1 MRSCSFRASSSGTTE
16 ARSLRQQLLQQQ
28 LESSSV
34 ESPTAALFSRL
45 GGSTIL
51 LAVFGAG
58 QSWNPLHI
66 CSGAVKLIPIAQK
79 CCNTYPSSSSK
90 EGNIIT
96 RRQRPHHQNLAHSLH
111 AGKDLIIKTL
121 RTHYTQ
127 AKTSLSKPCALI
139 TRRQRPHHQNL
150 AHSLHAGKDLII
162 KTMRTHYT
170 QAKTSSSKPCALI
183 YTQAETSSSK
193 FCALITRRHGY
204 LHQNLAHSLHT
215 GKDLITCPDSPA
227 DYLVSEPLTSR
238 NPFANSTHEQQQP
251 QSPQP
256 QQLDFLGG
264 HTHADLRL
272 VCTTAPQAK
281 RVKR

>member
-1 MRSCSFRASSSGTTE
+1 MQPPLTCSDILVHTHTHTRMRSCSFRASSSGTTE

-139 TRRQRPHHQNL
+139 THRQRPHHQNL
-150 AHSLHAGKDLII
+150 AHS
-162 KTMRTHYT
+162 
-170 QAKTSSSKPCALI
+170 
-183 YTQAETSSSK
+183 
-193 FCALITRRHGY
+193 FTRRQRPH
-204 LHQNLAHSLHT
+204 HQNFAHS
-215 GKDLITCPDSPA
+215 
-227 DYLVSEPLTSR
+227 
-238 NPFANSTHEQQQP
+238 
-251 QSPQP
+251 
-256 QQLDFLGG
+256 
-264 HTHADLRL
+264 
-272 VCTTAPQAK
+272 
-281 RVKR
+281 

>member
-90 EGNIIT
+90 EGNI
-96 RRQRPHHQNLAHSLH
+96 
-111 AGKDLIIKTL
+111 
-121 RTHYTQ
+121 
-127 AKTSLSKPCALI
+127 I